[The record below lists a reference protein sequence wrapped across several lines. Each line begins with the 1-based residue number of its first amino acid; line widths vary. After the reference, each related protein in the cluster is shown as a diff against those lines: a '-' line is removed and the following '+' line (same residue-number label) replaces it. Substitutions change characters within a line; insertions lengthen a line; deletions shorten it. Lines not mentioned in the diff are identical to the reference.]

1 MRNGLGSTFQH
12 KETILDFSTKF
23 AQKEFF
29 HSQTEKVS
37 IKLVNV
43 SKFILN
49 KNKTIIL
56 RIFGPKLR

>member
-29 HSQTEKVS
+29 HSKKEKVS

-49 KNKTIIL
+49 KNL